1 MQSAERRINDSGRD
15 CARQRAHSGE
25 ARSGIHSALCTLR
38 SAFCTSPLLAF
49 GSAALIWAA
58 FPPLD
63 CGFFAWV
70 ALTPWLVMTGR
81 SASRRPFEVPQGGPE
96 PGRTG
101 RAWLW
106 SLLAGYALFVA
117 LLHWL
122 RFVGPEGWVAL
133 ALYCALYWPAA
144 TLLLR
149 RLKRRGLP
157 FALTAPVTFAAF
169 EFIRG
174 NFLTGFSFYFLA
186 HTQYRYLPIIQIAD
200 ITGVYGITF
209 LIALVNGCLAD
220 LILECRVQ
228 SAERRMRRRVLLSC
242 AVAVALVAMAL
253 GYGWSRMRALRPE
266 PGPKVA
272 LVQGNVPQ
280 SLKDTPSLDDA
291 IKVLQRHVE
300 LSRAAIGQQA
310 ALVIWPET
318 IFPAPMNVAFDE
330 EFVARLA
337 ARSDEDARKYAGYL
351 TQCRK
356 ELIGAARAVDAHML
370 VGSTAITDS
379 DPVCR
384 CNSAYLITPQ
394 GRIAGRYDKIHLVIF
409 GEYTPLADVLPF
421 LKFFRPDVLGDV
433 LTPGKLRQI
442 FDLPVPGGEA
452 KFGVTICYEDSV
464 ADLFSKFV
472 ADGAEF
478 MVNITNDG
486 WFRNS
491 TELDEHL
498 AVCTFRA
505 VENRVPIARCA
516 NTGISAL
523 IAPDGRITE
532 RIVLPDGR
540 YREVEGTLIGN
551 LTLTKLKSF
560 YTAHGDLFAWACMA
574 GLAGLILAAVFG
586 GKRR

>member
-1 MQSAERRINDSGRD
+1 LGFLKRHLTAG
-15 CARQRAHSGE
+15 
-25 ARSGIHSALCTLR
+25 
-38 SAFCTSPLLAF
+38 LLAF
-49 GSAALIWAA
+49 ASAALIWAA

-63 CGFFAWV
+63 CGFLAWV
-70 ALTPWLVMTGR
+70 ALTPWLVMAGR
-81 SASRRPFEVPQGGPE
+81 SASR
-96 PGRTG
+96 

-106 SLLAGYALFVA
+106 SLLAGCALFVA

-122 RFVGPEGWVAL
+122 RFTAPEGWVTL

-157 FALTAPVTFAAF
+157 FTLTAPVTFAAF

-174 NFLTGFSFYFLA
+174 NFLTGFPFFFLA
-186 HTQYRYLPIIQIAD
+186 HTQYRYLPIVQVAD

-220 LILECRVQ
+220 VIFECGVRGVECGARAKPCEGSYKPSQGSSNAPRGAISRRWILVYG
-228 SAERRMRRRVLLSC
+228 
-242 AVAVALVAMAL
+242 AVAVTLVAATL
-253 GYGWSRMRALRPE
+253 GYGWGRMRALRPE

-280 SLKDTPSLDDA
+280 NLKDTPSREDA
-291 IKVLQRHVE
+291 IKMLHLHVE
-300 LSRAAIGQQA
+300 LSKAAVGQGV

-318 IFPAPMNVAFDE
+318 IFPASLNEVCDDRLLE
-330 EFVARLA
+330 WLA
-337 ARSDEDARKYAGYL
+337 ASEDKTYRADGAYL
-351 TQCRK
+351 MQTRR
-356 ELIGAARAVDAHML
+356 ELNDAVHAVGVPML
-370 VGSTAITDS
+370 VGSPTHDS
-379 DPVCR
+379 DNR
-384 CNSAYLITPQ
+384 LYNSAYFISPQ
-394 GRIAGRYDKIHLVIF
+394 GRIEGRYDKIHLVIF
-409 GEYTPLADVLPF
+409 GEYTPLTDVLPF
-421 LKFFRPDVLGDV
+421 LRVFRPEIMGPD
-433 LTPGKLRQI
+433 LTPGTLRKL
-442 FDLPVPGGEA
+442 FDLPVPGGEM

-472 ADGAEF
+472 ADGARF

-523 IAPDGRITE
+523 IAPDGRITQ

-540 YREVEGTLIGN
+540 YREVAGTLIGN
-551 LTLTKLKSF
+551 LSLTRLKSF

-574 GLAGLILAAVFG
+574 GLAGLILAAFFG
-586 GKRR
+586 GKSDKRSASD

>member
-1 MQSAERRINDSGRD
+1 VIPRRGG
-15 CARQRAHSGE
+15 HLTT
-25 ARSGIHSALCTLR
+25 ALP
-38 SAFCTSPLLAF
+38 AFA
-49 GSAALIWAA
+49 SAALIWAS

-63 CGFFAWV
+63 CAFFAWV
-70 ALTPWLVMTGR
+70 ALTPWLVMTGL
-81 SASRRPFEVPQGGPE
+81 SSSRQ
-96 PGRTG
+96 
-101 RAWLW
+101 AWLW
-106 SLLAGYALFVA
+106 SLAAGYALFIA

-122 RFVGPEGWVAL
+122 RYVGPEGWVAL

-144 TLLLR
+144 TLLLG

-174 NFLTGFSFYFLA
+174 NFLTGFPFFFLA
-186 HTQYRYLPIIQIAD
+186 HTQYRFLPITQIAD

-209 LIALVNGCLAD
+209 LIAMVNGCLAD
-220 LILECRVQ
+220 LILECGVR
-228 SAERRMRRRVLLSC
+228 SAECGAPSANGGTGSRRWVLVCC
-242 AVAVALVAMAL
+242 AVAASLVAAAL
-253 GYGWSRMRALRPE
+253 GYGWNRMRVLQPE
-266 PGPKVA
+266 TGPKLA

-280 SLKDTPSLDDA
+280 SLKDTPSLPDE
-291 IKVLQRHVE
+291 ISMLQRHVE
-300 LSRAAIGQQA
+300 LSRAAIGRHV

-318 IFPAPMNVAFDE
+318 IFPAPMNVAYDE
-330 EFVARLA
+330 EFIARLA
-337 ARSDEDARKYAGYL
+337 AQSDEGKRESADYL
-351 TQCRK
+351 TRCRK
-356 ELIGAARAVDAHML
+356 ELIGAARAVDTYML
-370 VGSTAITDS
+370 VGSTALTRE
-379 DPVCR
+379 PEGR

-409 GEYTPLADVLPF
+409 GEYTPLTDVLPF
-421 LKFFRPDVLGDV
+421 LRIFRPEVMGPD
-433 LTPGKLRQI
+433 LTPGNVRRL
-442 FDLPVPGGEA
+442 FDLPAPRGET

-472 ADGAEF
+472 ADGAQF

-486 WFRNS
+486 WFLNS

-523 IAPDGRITE
+523 IAPDGRITQ

-540 YREVEGTLIGN
+540 YREVEGMLVGN
-551 LTLTKLKSF
+551 LSMTKLKSF
-560 YTAHGDLFAWACMA
+560 YTAHGDLFAWACVA

-586 GKRR
+586 ARADRR

>member
-1 MQSAERRINDSGRD
+1 LGFLKRHLTA
-15 CARQRAHSGE
+15 A
-25 ARSGIHSALCTLR
+25 
-38 SAFCTSPLLAF
+38 LLAF

-70 ALTPWLVMTGR
+70 ALTPWLVITGR
-81 SASRRPFEVPQGGPE
+81 SASR
-96 PGRTG
+96 

-122 RFVGPEGWVAL
+122 RFVAPEGWVTL

-174 NFLTGFSFYFLA
+174 NFLTGFPFFFLA
-186 HTQYRYLPIIQIAD
+186 HTQYRWLPIVQVAD
-200 ITGVYGITF
+200 LTGVYGITF

-220 LILECRVQ
+220 LVIECGVP
-228 SAERRMRRRVLLSC
+228 SAESAASGWRRALVSC
-242 AVAVALVAMAL
+242 AIAVALVTAAL
-253 GYGWSRMRALRPE
+253 GYGWRRMRALRPE

-272 LVQGNVPQ
+272 LVQGNWPQ
-280 SLKDTPSLDDA
+280 DLKNAPSREDA
-291 IKVLQRHVE
+291 AKFLQRHVE
-300 LSRAAIGQQA
+300 LSRAAIGKQA
-310 ALVIWPET
+310 ALVIWSET
-318 IFPAPMNVAFDE
+318 IFPAPMNIAFNEELLARIAADPRE
-330 EFVARLA
+330 EFREEA
-337 ARSDEDARKYAGYL
+337 DYL

-356 ELIGAARAVDAHML
+356 ELIGAARALDTYML
-370 VGSTAITDS
+370 VGSTYEIPKAS
-379 DPVCR
+379 DRDLVDIR
-384 CNSAYLITPQ
+384 NSAYFITPQ

-409 GEYTPLADVLPF
+409 GEYTPLADLLPF
-421 LKFFRPDVLGDV
+421 LRFFRPEIMGPD
-433 LTPGKLRQI
+433 LTPGRLRQL
-442 FDLPVPGGEA
+442 FDLPAPVPSTTAQGREA

-464 ADLFSKFV
+464 ADLFRKFV

-523 IAPDGRITE
+523 IAPDGRITD

-540 YREVEGTLIGN
+540 YREVAGTLIGN
-551 LTLTKLKSF
+551 LAMTGLKGF
-560 YTAHGDLFAWACMA
+560 YTAHGDLFAWACTA
-574 GLAGLILAAVFG
+574 GLAGLILAAFFG
-586 GKRR
+586 EKGR

>member
-1 MQSAERRINDSGRD
+1 
-15 CARQRAHSGE
+15 
-25 ARSGIHSALCTLR
+25 
-38 SAFCTSPLLAF
+38 
-49 GSAALIWAA
+49 
-58 FPPLD
+58 
-63 CGFFAWV
+63 V

-81 SASRRPFEVPQGGPE
+81 SASLK
-96 PGRTG
+96 
-101 RAWLW
+101 AWLW
-106 SLLAGYALFVA
+106 SLLAGYALFIT

-122 RFVGPEGWVAL
+122 RYVGPEGWVTL

-149 RLKRRGLP
+149 RLKRRGWP

-174 NFLTGFSFYFLA
+174 NFLTGFPFFFLA
-186 HTQYRYLPIIQIAD
+186 HTQYRYLPIVQVAD
-200 ITGVYGITF
+200 VTGVYGITF

-220 LILECRVQ
+220 IILECGVGNTE
-228 SAERRMRRRVLLSC
+228 SGTSGRRRILISC
-242 AVAVALVAMAL
+242 AVAVALVAAAL
-253 GYGWSRMRALRPE
+253 GYGWCRMRALRPE

-280 SLKDTPSLDDA
+280 DLKDTPSLADQL
-291 IKVLQRHVE
+291 KFLQRHVE
-300 LSRAAIGQQA
+300 LSRAAIGRQA
-310 ALVIWPET
+310 ALVIWSET
-318 IFPAPMNVAFDE
+318 IFPPPMNVAFDE
-330 EFVARLA
+330 EFVERLA
-337 ARSDEDARKYAGYL
+337 ARPDEDAREYANFL

-356 ELIGAARAVDAHML
+356 ELIGIARALDTYML
-370 VGSTAITDS
+370 VGSTAMTHHE
-379 DPVCR
+379 PVCR
-384 CNSAYLITPQ
+384 CNSAYFITPQ

-409 GEYTPLADVLPF
+409 GEYTPLTDVLPF
-421 LKFFRPDVLGDV
+421 LRFFRPAVMGED
-433 LTPGKLRQI
+433 LTPGKLRQL
-442 FDLPVPGGEA
+442 FDLPVPGGPSATAQGHEA

-478 MVNITNDG
+478 MVNISNDG

-516 NTGISAL
+516 NTGVSAL

-540 YREVEGTLIGN
+540 YREVSGTLIGN
-551 LTLTKLKSF
+551 LAMTKLKSF

-574 GLAGLILAAVFG
+574 GLAGLILAALFG
-586 GKRR
+586 GRDDGR

>member
-1 MQSAERRINDSGRD
+1 LGFFKK
-15 CARQRAHSGE
+15 HLTTG
-25 ARSGIHSALCTLR
+25 
-38 SAFCTSPLLAF
+38 LLAF

-63 CGFFAWV
+63 FGFFAWV

-81 SASRRPFEVPQGGPE
+81 TESR
-96 PGRTG
+96 

-122 RFVGPEGWVAL
+122 RFVGPEGWVTL

-174 NFLTGFSFYFLA
+174 NFLTGFPFFFLA
-186 HTQYRYLPIIQIAD
+186 HTQYRCLPIVQIAD

-220 LILECRVQ
+220 LILECGAQAKPCEGLYPSDTEPSGRTCEPSQ
-228 SAERRMRRRVLLSC
+228 GSRIAECGASGRRRVLVYC
-242 AVAVALVAMAL
+242 AVAAALVAATL

-280 SLKDTPSLDDA
+280 DLKDTPSLDDA
-291 IKVLQRHVE
+291 IKILQHHVE
-300 LSRAAIGQQA
+300 LSRAAIGKQA

-318 IFPAPMNVAFDE
+318 IFPAPMNVAYDE
-330 EFVARLA
+330 AFIARLA
-337 ARSDEDARKYAGYL
+337 ARSDEDAREYAGYL

-356 ELIGAARAVDAHML
+356 ELIGAARAVNTYML
-370 VGSTAITDS
+370 VGSTALTR

-384 CNSAYLITPQ
+384 CNSAYFITPQ

-409 GEYTPLADVLPF
+409 GEYTPLTDVLPF
-421 LKFFRPDVLGDV
+421 LRFFRPEVMGPD

-442 FDLPVPGGEA
+442 FDLPVPGDPFDHAQGREA

-472 ADGAEF
+472 ADGADF

-523 IAPDGRITE
+523 IAPDGGITE

-551 LTLTKLKSF
+551 LALTKLKSF

-574 GLAGLILAAVFG
+574 GLVGLILAAFF
-586 GKRR
+586 KRETSQ

>member
-1 MQSAERRINDSGRD
+1 LRAK
-15 CARQRAHSGE
+15 RAHSSK
-25 ARSGIHSALCTLR
+25 ARSFFSSALCVLHSALCT
-38 SAFCTSPLLAF
+38 SPFLAF

-81 SASRRPFEVPQGGPE
+81 TESR
-96 PGRTG
+96 

-122 RFVGPEGWVAL
+122 RFVGPEGWVTL

-144 TLLLR
+144 AVLLR

-174 NFLTGFSFYFLA
+174 NFLTGFPFFFLA
-186 HTQYRYLPIIQIAD
+186 HTQYRCLPVIQIAD

-220 LILECRVQ
+220 LILECGVQ
-228 SAERRMRRRVLLSC
+228 AKPCEGSYKPSQGSRNAECGAGRRRWVLVCC
-242 AVAVALVAMAL
+242 AVAMALVAATL

-280 SLKDTPSLDDA
+280 DLKDTPSLDDA

-300 LSRAAIGQQA
+300 LSKEAALGQQA

-318 IFPAPMNVAFDE
+318 IFPAPMNVAYDE

-337 ARSDEDARKYAGYL
+337 ARSNEDAREYAAYL

-356 ELIGAARAVDAHML
+356 ELVGAARAVNTYML
-370 VGSTAITDS
+370 IGSTALTR

-384 CNSAYLITPQ
+384 CNSAYFINPQ

-409 GEYTPLADVLPF
+409 GEYTPLADALPF
-421 LKFFRPDVLGDV
+421 LRFFRPAIMGPD
-433 LTPGKLRQI
+433 LTPGKLPLL
-442 FDLPVPGGEA
+442 FDLPVPGGSEA

-472 ADGAEF
+472 AAGAEF

-498 AVCTFRA
+498 AVCAFRA

-516 NTGISAL
+516 NTGVSAL

-551 LTLTKLKSF
+551 LALTKLKSF
-560 YTAHGDLFAWACMA
+560 YTAHGDLFAWACVA
-574 GLAGLILAAVFG
+574 GLAGLVLAALF
-586 GKRR
+586 KRETSP